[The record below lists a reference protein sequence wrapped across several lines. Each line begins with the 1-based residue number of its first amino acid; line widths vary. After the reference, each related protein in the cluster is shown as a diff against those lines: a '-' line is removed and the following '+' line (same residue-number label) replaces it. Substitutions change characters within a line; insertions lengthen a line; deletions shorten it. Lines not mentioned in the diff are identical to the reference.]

1 MTMKGNSFPKF
12 IQMCKS
18 VVIKFCQHHTT
29 LNLTLNLTFRG
40 KSLNIATFP
49 FNVLY
54 TLEVLEAIN
63 CFKMGCTAVLFHIS
77 SQNKLL

>member
-1 MTMKGNSFPKF
+1 MTMRGNSFPKF
-12 IQMCKS
+12 IQMHKS
-18 VVIKFCQHHTT
+18 AVIKFCQHHTA
-29 LNLTLNLTFRG
+29 LNLTFRG
-40 KSLNIATFP
+40 KSLNIATFS

-77 SQNKLL
+77 SQNELL

>member
-18 VVIKFCQHHTT
+18 VVIKFCQHHTA
-29 LNLTLNLTFRG
+29 LNLTFRG
-40 KSLNIATFP
+40 KSLNIATFS